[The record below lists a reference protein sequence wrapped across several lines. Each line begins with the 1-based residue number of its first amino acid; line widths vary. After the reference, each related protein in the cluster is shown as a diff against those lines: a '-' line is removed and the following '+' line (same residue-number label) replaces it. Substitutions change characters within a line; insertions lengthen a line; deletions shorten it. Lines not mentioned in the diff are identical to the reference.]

1 MGIYD
6 RDYINEDRGIGS
18 PNRRSG
24 GGNLFARMPGWSVT
38 TWIIVVNVV
47 IHVLA
52 ITIFRSQTPDP
63 LSGTLYR
70 FGALDV
76 YHAFQRLEVWRL
88 ITFQFL
94 HSPTTLTHI
103 GFNMLGLW
111 IFGPMVE
118 RYLGGKRYLAF
129 YLVCGLFGGLL
140 FVILTLLGNISG
152 VQVPGLLPYSLH
164 QPLVGASAGV
174 FGVIVACAY
183 ISPHTEIMLLFPPIP
198 MKMRTFA
205 YGYVAIA
212 LISLLMG
219 AHNAGGEAAHIGGA
233 IAGFIFI
240 RKSHLLTDF
249 FDVFGDSR
257 KPVRARPNKRAKRK
271 SVYRNYR
278 NTPGPHPDDVD
289 RVLRKVSDSGLG
301 SLTDRERKILS
312 DASKNDL

>member
-6 RDYINEDRGIGS
+6 RDYINEQRGIGS
-18 PNRRSG
+18 PNPPSG
-24 GGNLFARMPGWSVT
+24 GGHLFARTPDWSVT
-38 TWIIVVNVV
+38 TWLIVVNVV
-47 IHVLA
+47 VYILMMMFRPVWDAGVL
-52 ITIFRSQTPDP
+52 TVHDGFE
-63 LSGTLYR
+63 
-70 FGALDV
+70 
-76 YHAFQRLEVWRL
+76 RLEVWRL

-94 HSPTTLTHI
+94 HSPSNLMHI

-118 RYLGGKRYLAF
+118 NYLGRKKYLAY

-140 FVILTLLGNISG
+140 FVILSVMGNMLNVG
-152 VQVPGLLPYSLH
+152 FPGLLTYDYKS
-164 QPLVGASAGV
+164 PLVGASAGV

-183 ISPHTEIMLLFPPIP
+183 ISPNTEIMLLFPPIP

-219 AHNAGGEAAHIGGA
+219 RNNAGGEAAHVGGA

-257 KPVRARPNKRAKRK
+257 QPRRKRGEKK
-271 SVYRNYR
+271 SAYRNYQ
-278 NTPGPHPDDVD
+278 NTPGPHPDEIDEILD
-289 RVLRKVSDSGLG
+289 KVSKKGFA
-301 SLTDRERKILS
+301 SLSEKDKKKLRE
-312 DASKNDL
+312 ASKEP